1 MQAPAPSVEYMPW
14 LDIAVAVGLI
24 ATLLTALTTRKRS
37 LTPVSV
43 VGGAAFILLG
53 VAWWVEG
60 DRWQVIALT
69 VCGALV
75 AGLAVWARSGRL
87 TVLSRA
93 ASVVVVAAL
102 VIVAGAAWGLPPLRV
117 PVPSGPQAVGV
128 GSTVWMDDTRDA
140 RGGDGGEGESRSIPA
155 TVWYPAS
162 ASGEA
167 AAYLPDRGRVDE
179 LTGGLAAQY
188 GMPALMF
195 DGVARARAN
204 ATEDA
209 PPTDGRF
216 PVVVASPGSGSTRWL
231 MTSWAEEL
239 ASHGIIVVALDHPY
253 DSASAELADGS
264 TADSELVAT
273 GDDERDQA
281 AADAAAA
288 IRAQDISAVIDRIDR
303 GDAGLPA
310 LDHADPSLIIAAGH
324 SLGGAAAV
332 EAARMDDRIRGVIDI
347 DGMPRS
353 PAGTDLGRPVV
364 FLVAGDSDP
373 NPEYETAVNGFLA
386 HGDAERVTLDGVAH
400 LGFVDAGLI
409 LAPLPTITGIR
420 GPEGPRLS
428 AQATLA
434 LVDAVTSDAP
444 LDQKALSGIG
454 VVG

>member
-1 MQAPAPSVEYMPW
+1 MPW

-37 LTPVSV
+37 LTPVSA

-60 DRWQVIALT
+60 DRWQVIVLT

-87 TVLSRA
+87 TVLSRV

-102 VIVAGAAWGLPPLRV
+102 VVVAGAAWGLPPLRV
-117 PVPSGPQAVGV
+117 PAPSGPQAVGV
-128 GSTVWMDDTRDA
+128 GSTVWIDDARDA
-140 RGGDGGEGESRSIPA
+140 HGGHGDGSESRSIPA

-162 ASGEA
+162 TSGEN
-167 AAYLPDRGRVDE
+167 AAYLPDRGRAAA
-179 LTGGLAAQY
+179 LTGALSAQY
-188 GMPALMF
+188 GMPALVF
-195 DGVARARAN
+195 DSVARGRAN
-204 ATEDA
+204 AAEDT
-209 PPTDGRF
+209 PPAEGRF
-216 PVVVASPGSGSTRWL
+216 PVVIASPGSGSTRWL

-239 ASHGIIVVALDHPY
+239 ASHGVIVVALDHPY

-264 TADSELVAT
+264 TADTELIAT
-273 GDDERDQA
+273 GNDERDQA

-324 SLGGAAAV
+324 SLGGAAAI
-332 EAARMDDRIRGVIDI
+332 EAARMDDRIRGVVDI

-353 PAGTDLGRPVV
+353 PADTDLGRPVL

-373 NPEYETAVNGFLA
+373 NPEYDTTVDGFLA
-386 HGDAERVTLDGVAH
+386 RGDAERVTLDGVAH

-428 AQATLA
+428 AQATLV
-434 LVDAVTSDAP
+434 LVDAVTSGGPAD
-444 LDQKALSGIG
+444 LKALSRIG
-454 VVG
+454 AVG